1 MSLNYTSQR
10 ILSEGLDMAIIHC
23 QSEPSMI
30 ARLRGALAYNAAT
43 GAVLRDELLEK
54 KTPSAPWIE
63 SIPAMMAPTEN
74 E

>member
-1 MSLNYTSQR
+1 MSLNYTARR

-30 ARLRGALAYNAAT
+30 ARLRGALAFCEAT
-43 GAVLRDELLEK
+43 GTVLRDELLER

-63 SIPAMMAPTEN
+63 SIPSVPVNEN